1 VLVIYL
7 AGEGATQHL
16 LVLSQVILSLQLSF
30 AVIPLIHFTSNR
42 RNMSA
47 FATTPWAQCLAWV
60 TAAIIAALNGKLVF
74 GQIGEWVA
82 AANAAGRMVGPIP
95 AGWLLAAGLYGSAG
109 AVVLLLVWVTLKP
122 WLRPSPAWTP
132 APRVQLDWVKML
144 RPRPLATIGVAL
156 EHDQADSE
164 ILHRALSL
172 AQPGQTALVLL
183 HVVDTP
189 ITRVYGAEAADRE
202 TGADER
208 YLDDVVQG
216 LESMGY
222 TARPV
227 LLHGPN
233 PAAEL
238 VARLRREPV
247 DLLVV
252 GSHGHGM
259 VRDLLYGQTVD
270 KVRHGLDIPMLI
282 ARPGRT
288 TAPLEASTPVPS
300 APQNEPAFVPPATV

>member
-1 VLVIYL
+1 
-7 AGEGATQHL
+7 
-16 LVLSQVILSLQLSF
+16 
-30 AVIPLIHFTSNR
+30 
-42 RNMSA
+42 
-47 FATTPWAQCLAWV
+47 
-60 TAAIIAALNGKLVF
+60 
-74 GQIGEWVA
+74 
-82 AANAAGRMVGPIP
+82 
-95 AGWLLAAGLYGSAG
+95 
-109 AVVLLLVWVTLKP
+109 
-122 WLRPSPAWTP
+122 
-132 APRVQLDWVKML
+132 ML

-156 EHDQADSE
+156 EHNQADSE

-189 ITRVYGAEAADRE
+189 ITQVYGALAADRE

-208 YLDDVVQG
+208 YLDDVVHG

-270 KVRHGLDIPMLI
+270 KVRHNLDIPMLI

-288 TAPLEASTPVPS
+288 GSQIEPEIAGPPRTLS
-300 APQNEPAFVPPATV
+300 EPALIPNGTG